1 MYQLNSP
8 LSFNEEQLLA
18 HIPPEHTGDKYNVN
32 KLRCMNYIA
41 KHYTSLGQQ
50 IHNTY
55 EIEQDFFFFCTPKT
69 IFSLFFWSDSPN
81 EKPAF
86 VAISIDS
93 EKTKSLGSPYY
104 NIELHCAS
112 LKFLFDDVMPTLS
125 KYILEICSNLRE
137 HFTTSP
143 DEINF
148 LTLYTR
154 EYIENSLIPAE
165 FNLKMMLPMFLYSHN
180 VCICSYMKQYGNDLL
195 FNKPFQNAPLFLEN
209 FYVTH
214 LFHVCRGRKT
224 LLMQLYYNIRDVGA
238 KLCEAEIA
246 DNLVNSELGISTI
259 VNNKESPID
268 QLYVLINALT
278 DKLGDLR
285 SYTFSELKPY
295 SFGIPFKYSLS
306 QSGKSR
312 NSLFEEA
319 ITFPKQTKT
328 FETCF
333 VQSIFAKFLPE
344 MGLFPD
350 ERYIGMN
357 RLMHI
362 EAINNYIDNY
372 NKHKP
377 TIYENL
383 SRLSQLIQENPSEYD
398 VLIPYLDKIE
408 HFAEKFNEI
417 DTKLNEELEL
427 ILSNF
432 KDIEVI

>member
-148 LTLYTR
+148 LTLYTM

-295 SFGIPFKYSLS
+295 LFGIPFQHSFS
-306 QSGKSR
+306 QDWGARTSI
-312 NSLFEEA
+312 FEKN
-319 ITFPKQTKT
+319 TFPEQVKT
-328 FETCF
+328 FKTCF
-333 VQSIFAKFLPE
+333 VQPIFTKNHPLISFI
-344 MGLFPD
+344 PD
-350 ERYIGMN
+350 ERYVTIN

-362 EAINNYIDNY
+362 DAINSYIDNY
-372 NKHKP
+372 NKHK
-377 TIYENL
+377 TAIYKNL

-398 VLIPYLDKIE
+398 VLMSYFDKID

-417 DTKLNEELEL
+417 DTKLSEELEL

>member
-1 MYQLNSP
+1 MYQLNSG

-32 KLRCMNYIA
+32 KLRCMNYIS
-41 KHYTSLGQQ
+41 KHYTSLEQQ
-50 IHNTY
+50 ICNTY
-55 EIEQDFFFFCTPKT
+55 EIERDFFFFCTPKT

-86 VAISIDS
+86 IAISIDS

-165 FNLKMMLPMFLYSHN
+165 FNLKMMLPMFYYSHN
-180 VCICSYMKQYGNDLL
+180 VSICSYTKQYGNDLL
-195 FNKPFQNAPLFLEN
+195 FNKPFENAPLFLDD
-209 FYVTH
+209 FKVTH
-214 LFHVCRGRKT
+214 LFHVCRGRNT
-224 LLMQLYYNIRDVGA
+224 PLMQLYYDIRDVGT
-238 KLCEAEIA
+238 KLYEDKLAE
-246 DNLVNSELGISTI
+246 NLVNSELGISTT
-259 VNNKESPID
+259 VNDKETIID
-268 QLYVLINALT
+268 QLYALINTLT

-295 SFGIPFKYSLS
+295 LFGIPFQHSFS
-306 QSGKSR
+306 QDWGARTSI
-312 NSLFEEA
+312 FEKN
-319 ITFPKQTKT
+319 TFLEQVKT
-328 FETCF
+328 FKTCF
-333 VQSIFAKFLPE
+333 VQPIFAKHHPVGCFL
-344 MGLFPD
+344 LD
-350 ERYIGMN
+350 ERYIAIN

-362 EAINNYIDNY
+362 DAINNYIDNY
-372 NKHKP
+372 NKHK
-377 TIYENL
+377 TAIYKNL

-398 VLIPYLDKIE
+398 ALMPYFDQIE

-417 DTKLNEELEL
+417 DTKLSEELEL

-432 KDIEVI
+432 TDIEVI